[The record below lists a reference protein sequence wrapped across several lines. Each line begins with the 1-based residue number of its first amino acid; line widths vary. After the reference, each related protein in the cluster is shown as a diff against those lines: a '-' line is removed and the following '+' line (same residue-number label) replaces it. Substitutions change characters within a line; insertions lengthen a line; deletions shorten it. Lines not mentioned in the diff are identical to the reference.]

1 MTLTMKLTKEQL
13 DNIEIKSLSDV
24 FDKDEIEYTFKYTLD
39 CNELNDEQIN
49 AIQQF
54 LINQDFIDYC
64 ADKTGIS
71 IWFNDQKQAEKMK
84 QKVISILETLN

>member
-1 MTLTMKLTKEQL
+1 MVLTMKLTKEQL
-13 DNIEIKSLSDV
+13 DNIEIKSLLDV
-24 FDKDEIEYTFKYTLD
+24 FSKDEIEHTFKYTLD

-71 IWFNDQKQAEKMK
+71 MWFNDQKYAEKMK